1 MFGAAFSAISGGT
14 NSGGTNSGGYIA
26 AARGGGLKGMA
37 DAIHQAGANRQALLN
52 SYTNPAAAIPDGPTG
67 LAGGGATSAPKI
79 PMSDSYN
86 SAASTPVFPPA
97 TQEKAAAVF
106 GTNDQRQAST
116 NGFKQEI
123 KERIIS
129 DISSL

>member
-1 MFGAAFSAISGGT
+1 MFGAAISAATAAKNPSNGGISNLV
-14 NSGGTNSGGYIA
+14 NSVLGQLGARAAEPNIA
-26 AARGGGLKGMA
+26 
-37 DAIHQAGANRQALLN
+37 
-52 SYTNPAAAIPDGPTG
+52 
-67 LAGGGATSAPKI
+67 
-79 PMSDSYN
+79 MSESYN
-86 SAASTPVFPPA
+86 SAASSPVFPPA

-123 KERIIS
+123 KERIMK

>member
-1 MFGAAFSAISGGT
+1 MGGAA
-14 NSGGTNSGGYIA
+14 
-26 AARGGGLKGMA
+26 
-37 DAIHQAGANRQALLN
+37 
-52 SYTNPAAAIPDGPTG
+52 AAAIGLG
-67 LAGGGATSAPKI
+67 KKRYNQESSNLAGSALGQLGMQVLENNQNTVGESGSDSFNGSNPMSPTPNI
-79 PMSDSYN
+79 AMSDSYN
-86 SAASTPVFPPA
+86 SAASIPVFPPA
-97 TQEKAAAVF
+97 AQEKAAAVF

>member
-1 MFGAAFSAISGGT
+1 MS
-14 NSGGTNSGGYIA
+14 A
-26 AARGGGLKGMA
+26 AAAASIGLGKKRDNQEGS
-37 DAIHQAGANRQALLN
+37 N
-52 SYTNPAAAIPDGPTG
+52 
-67 LAGGGATSAPKI
+67 LAGSALGQLGTRVLENNQNTVEASESGFFNEPNFLSPTPNI

>member
-1 MFGAAFSAISGGT
+1 MFRAAFSAISGGT
-14 NSGGTNSGGYIA
+14 NGVGYTA
-26 AARGGGLKGMA
+26 NTGRGGLKGMA
-37 DAIHQAGANRQALLN
+37 DRVYQAAANRQALLN
-52 SYTNPAAAIPDGPTG
+52 SYANPAAAIPEGPTG
-67 LAGGGATSAPKI
+67 LAEGGATSAPKI

-97 TQEKAAAVF
+97 TQEKAVAVF
-106 GTNDQRQAST
+106 GTNDQRQTST

>member
-1 MFGAAFSAISGGT
+1 MVAASA
-14 NSGGTNSGGYIA
+14 
-26 AARGGGLKGMA
+26 
-37 DAIHQAGANRQALLN
+37 
-52 SYTNPAAAIPDGPTG
+52 AAAIGLG
-67 LAGGGATSAPKI
+67 KKRYSQEGSNLAGSALGQLGMQVLENSQNTVGAIGSDSFNGSNPMAPTPNI

-97 TQEKAAAVF
+97 AQEKAAAVF

>member
-14 NSGGTNSGGYIA
+14 NGVGYTA
-26 AARGGGLKGMA
+26 NTGRGGMTGMA

-52 SYTNPAAAIPDGPTG
+52 SYTNPAAAIPEGPTG
-67 LAGGGATSAPKI
+67 LAGGGATSAPNI

>member
-1 MFGAAFSAISGGT
+1 MS
-14 NSGGTNSGGYIA
+14 A
-26 AARGGGLKGMA
+26 AAAASIGLGKKRDNQEGSNLA
-37 DAIHQAGANRQALLN
+37 ESALGQLGARVLENNQNTVGASGSDPFNR
-52 SYTNPAAAIPDGPTG
+52 SNPMSPT
-67 LAGGGATSAPKI
+67 PNI

-86 SAASTPVFPPA
+86 SAASAPVFSPA

-116 NGFKQEI
+116 SGFKQEI

>member
-1 MFGAAFSAISGGT
+1 MFGAALGAISGGT
-14 NSGGTNSGGYIA
+14 SSSGYAVDMSGGF
-26 AARGGGLKGMA
+26 KGMGERLQQVAA
-37 DAIHQAGANRQALLN
+37 DRQALLD
-52 SYTNPAAAIPDGPTG
+52 SYTNPAAATPGQPTG
-67 LAGGGATSAPKI
+67 LAGGGATSAPNI
-79 PMSDSYN
+79 PMSESYN
-86 SAASTPVFPPA
+86 SAASSPVFPPA

-123 KERIIS
+123 KERIMK

>member
-1 MFGAAFSAISGGT
+1 MFGAALGAIGRGG
-14 NSGGTNSGGYIA
+14 NSGGYA
-26 AARGGGLKGMA
+26 VNTEGGLKGAMQK
-37 DAIHQAGANRQALLN
+37 IQEVGAGREALLN
-52 SYTNPAAAIPDGPTG
+52 SYTNPASAIPGGPTG
-67 LAGGGATSAPKI
+67 LAGGGATSAPNI

-86 SAASTPVFPPA
+86 SAASLPVFSPA